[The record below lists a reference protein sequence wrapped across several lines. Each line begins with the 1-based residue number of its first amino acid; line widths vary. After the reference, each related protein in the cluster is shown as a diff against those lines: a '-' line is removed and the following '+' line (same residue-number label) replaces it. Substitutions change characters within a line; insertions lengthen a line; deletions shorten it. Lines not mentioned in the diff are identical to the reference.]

1 MWNEENRTIFLIKKR
16 ERKREWFRPHPH
28 AVRTDRRTERTERTD
43 GRSAPGG
50 ASLAAFHVW
59 GVLIPTFHLMPPF
72 WPFFIPFQKACFC
85 RVLPTVLNVTVSN
98 QVSGTVPVLPPCF
111 SVRDLFPDGQVD
123 DVYWT
128 KPKTVEESV
137 RISPVLCAMAIN
149 NGDKRSVLLIGRY
162 MPIYWQYPNAI
173 ST

>member
-1 MWNEENRTIFLIKKR
+1 MILVMPTQWKQMDGRGG
-16 ERKREWFRPHPH
+16 RK
-28 AVRTDRRTERTERTD
+28 ERTD

-59 GVLIPTFHLMPPF
+59 GVLFNWFPT
-72 WPFFIPFQKACFC
+72 FFIPLIWFGKKKMPLFDPFSFLSKKHVFSVFQPCSDHNRLRPGFRHC
-85 RVLPTVLNVTVSN
+85 SRF
-98 QVSGTVPVLPPCF
+98 VPVFLPPRLVSKR
-111 SVRDLFPDGQVD
+111 SVYQCLLNK
-123 DVYWT
+123 T
-128 KPKTVEESV
+128 KNSPKCV
-137 RISPVLCAMAIN
+137 RVPPVLCAMAIN